1 MHSQGFQTDVEKI
14 NFLSVL
20 ADKTTGDF
28 NQSITEIKNHSYFKN
43 MSYDQVVVHLKS
55 IYATVQENTSVDTAK
70 LLLHDAL
77 IKASDRA
84 LIAQSTFSYNSSLE
98 IVLDCLYS
106 NPVEYPAAKGQN
118 ESNYDYMTRR
128 REYLRNIVGEFLL
141 RTFLGQ

>member
-1 MHSQGFQTDVEKI
+1 MTYK
-14 NFLSVL
+14 
-20 ADKTTGDF
+20 
-28 NQSITEIKNHSYFKN
+28 
-43 MSYDQVVVHLKS
+43 QVVVHLKS
-55 IYATVQENTSVDTAK
+55 IYATVQEKTSVGATQ

-77 IKASDRA
+77 IKVSDRT
-84 LIAQSTFSYNSSLE
+84 LIAQSMYSYNSSLE
-98 IVLDCLYS
+98 SVLDFFLYS